1 MTKKYHNHTQQTNP
15 KHCEEEPQNT
25 YSHNTS
31 GRQSKA
37 TSSLFL
43 IRMIAKL
50 ERTLNTAYLMTKHR
64 YPHPKQWKQSRE
76 EGKDQDTIWERDKNT
91 RKHNMQE
98 SQEVSPFPS

>member
-1 MTKKYHNHTQQTNP
+1 MTKKYHNHTLQTNP

-25 YSHNTS
+25 NSHNTS
-31 GRQSKA
+31 GRQRKA

-64 YPHPKQWKQSRE
+64 YPHPKKWKQSRE
-76 EGKDQDTIWERDKNT
+76 EGKDQDTIWEKDKNT